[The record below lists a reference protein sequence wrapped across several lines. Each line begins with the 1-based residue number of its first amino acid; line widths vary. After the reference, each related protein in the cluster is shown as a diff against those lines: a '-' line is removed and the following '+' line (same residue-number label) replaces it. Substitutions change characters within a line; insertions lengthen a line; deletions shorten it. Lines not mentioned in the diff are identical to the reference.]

1 MIVVSDTSA
10 ISNLLIVGQLKL
22 IQQIYQRVVVPHT
35 VDREIRALQTFGIDL
50 AAYTSATWLN
60 VQVPTNDLLVDK
72 LKEELDDGEA
82 EAIALAL
89 QLGADRLLID
99 ERLGRLVAMRYGL
112 NITGILGILK
122 TAKMLGLI
130 STVKPILEALVQQ
143 AGFWI
148 DQTLYERVL
157 EDVGE

>member
-10 ISNLLIVGQLKL
+10 ISNLLIVGQLEL
-22 IQQIYQRVVVPHT
+22 IQQIYQKVVIPPT
-35 VDREIRALQTFGIDL
+35 VDREVRALQTFGIDL

-60 VQVPTNDLLVDK
+60 VQVPTNDVLVDK

-99 ERLGRLVAMRYGL
+99 ERLGRLVAVRYGL
-112 NITGILGILK
+112 NITGILGVLK
-122 TAKMLGLI
+122 TAKMLGII
-130 STVKPILEALVQQ
+130 STVKPILESLVQQ